1 MRCASHSFTLQLHI
15 NLGLNKLKE
24 TQAGVEDMQKGLAQK
39 ERRLRY
45 KNTVFSRVHLLFFF
59 FRRGMCF
66 IRSRWSFLA
75 DVCGFTGWAANAIY
89 PVF

>member
-1 MRCASHSFTLQLHI
+1 MCCAPHSFTLQLHI

-45 KNTVFSRVHLLFFF
+45 KNTVFSRVNFCFFPDGGCAFYVRVGRFSPMCADLPDGPLLPFSS
-59 FRRGMCF
+59 C
-66 IRSRWSFLA
+66 
-75 DVCGFTGWAANAIY
+75 V
-89 PVF
+89 